1 MLVAF
6 GAVLGLARFGQGTET
21 GGGQRG
27 FSSLEA
33 RLNGIENKLEAV
45 RPGNSRQERIDSKDL
60 ATLDDLRAASLTLRE
75 SILRD
80 VDRRLE
86 VHEQSI
92 ESLRQMIEHTD
103 SMLERDLEMLEPGQA

>member
-1 MLVAF
+1 MAF
-6 GAVLGLARFGQGTET
+6 GAVLGLARFGLGAET
-21 GGGQRG
+21 DGGRG

-33 RLNGIENKLEAV
+33 RLNGIENKLDAV
-45 RPGNSRQERIDSKDL
+45 RSGNSLKRRIDSKDL
-60 ATLDDLRAASLTLRE
+60 ATLDDLRNANLTLRE

-92 ESLRQMIEHTD
+92 ESLRRMIEHTD
-103 SMLERDLEMLEPGQA
+103 SMLEQVLERLEAGQA

>member
-1 MLVAF
+1 MAF
-6 GAVLGLARFGQGTET
+6 GAVLGLARFGQGAET

-33 RLNGIENKLEAV
+33 RLNGIENKLDAV
-45 RPGNSRQERIDSKDL
+45 GSGSSRQKHFDSKDL
-60 ATLDDLRAASLTLRE
+60 ATLDDLRTANLTLRE

-103 SMLERDLEMLEPGQA
+103 SMLERVLETLEAGPA